1 MNHTPGTWRVGTPK
15 GFNASIVYV
24 DDGKEFPEGICS
36 VIGVPLHSTVGEVE
50 KMGRPEYQ
58 EALAT
63 ARLIASAPELL
74 EAVREAADYFH
85 DFVES
90 DHDEVRLA
98 KIMRMAIQKATG
110 AWNRSLEATHEQE
123 Q

>member
-1 MNHTPGTWRVGTPK
+1 MIKTDPTMLVCDATPGPW
-15 GFNASIVYV
+15 A
-24 DDGKEFPEGICS
+24 
-36 VIGVPLHSTVGEVE
+36 
-50 KMGRPEYQ
+50 
-58 EALAT
+58 AT
-63 ARLIASAPELL
+63 AGFVRAKHGAICKMSHDSAIKYAAGQGSVEDAANAALIASAPELL

-110 AWNRSLEATHEQE
+110 PWNRSLEVTHEQE

>member
-1 MNHTPGTWRVGTPK
+1 MIKTDPTTPGPW
-15 GFNASIVYV
+15 A
-24 DDGKEFPEGICS
+24 
-36 VIGVPLHSTVGEVE
+36 
-50 KMGRPEYQ
+50 
-58 EALAT
+58 AT
-63 ARLIASAPELL
+63 AGFVRAKHGAICKMSHDSAIKYAAGQGSVEDAANAALIASAPELL

-110 AWNRSLEATHEQE
+110 PWNRSLQVPLECSECHKMTGGPADSVS
-123 Q
+123 

>member
-1 MNHTPGTWRVGTPK
+1 MKNGIANLTQHAATPGPWV
-15 GFNASIVYV
+15 
-24 DDGKEFPEGICS
+24 
-36 VIGVPLHSTVGEVE
+36 
-50 KMGRPEYQ
+50 
-58 EALAT
+58 AT
-63 ARLIASAPELL
+63 AGFVRAKNGAICKMSHDSAIKYASSQGSVEDAANAALIASAPELL

-110 AWNRSLEATHEQE
+110 PWNRSLEVTHEQE

>member
-1 MNHTPGTWRVGTPK
+1 MIKTDPAMLVCDATPGPWV
-15 GFNASIVYV
+15 
-24 DDGKEFPEGICS
+24 
-36 VIGVPLHSTVGEVE
+36 
-50 KMGRPEYQ
+50 
-58 EALAT
+58 AT
-63 ARLIASAPELL
+63 AGFVRAKHGAICKMSHDSAIKYAASHGSAEDAANAALIASAPELL

-110 AWNRSLEATHEQE
+110 PWNRSLEATHEQE